1 MRYESFYPF
10 QQYAPRQNN
19 PLNSMNGVHPFMPPR
34 AIPQNEQFM
43 SSHNSIS
50 GQQEGQG
57 FSKIERYMQTADRVL
72 TTAQQFAPLA
82 QQIAPMVSN
91 LPAMWRL
98 YKGFQSL
105 PSNPDRATTRSPAPA
120 ATASRRPEFPSGNQ
134 EQITGPRQ
142 SIPRIFQPPLP

>member
-1 MRYESFYPF
+1 MMRYESFYPF

-19 PLNSMNGVHPFMPPR
+19 PFNSMNGVHPFMPPR
-34 AIPQNEQFM
+34 ATPQNEQFM

-57 FSKIERYMQTADRVL
+57 FSKIERYMQTADRLL

-82 QQIAPMVSN
+82 QQIAPMFSN
-91 LPAMWRL
+91 LPAMWKL

-105 PSNPDRATTRSPAPA
+105 PSNPDTSNRSNQSNPTTPRFTPTSN
-120 ATASRRPEFPSGNQ
+120 NQ
-134 EQITGPRQ
+134 QQVTETRQ
-142 SIPRIFQPPLP
+142 SMPKIFQPPYA

>member
-19 PLNSMNGVHPFMPPR
+19 PYNSMNAAHPFMPPR

-57 FSKIERYMQTADRVL
+57 FSKIERYMQTADRFL
-72 TTAQQFAPLA
+72 STAQQFAPLA
-82 QQIAPMVSN
+82 QQIAPMFNN
-91 LPAMWRL
+91 LPALWKL
-98 YKGFQSL
+98 YKGFQSI
-105 PSNPDRATTRSPAPA
+105 PSSTGAADPPRPRSQN
-120 ATASRRPEFPSGNQ
+120 TMNSRPQNSTNTSPINE
-134 EQITGPRQ
+134 TRQ
-142 SIPRIFQPPLP
+142 SVPKIFQPPHP